1 MELFE
6 LLYAFVKE
14 NLGWT
19 IVGAFTLIQVSPIK
33 INPWSWL
40 SKLIHGFLFTEI
52 DKQLAAIAS
61 KVDRVESAIE
71 EREAVL
77 ARTHILRFNDE
88 LLNNVHHT
96 NEYFLQT
103 LDDIKTY
110 DKFCEKN
117 PSFSNGRTVQAAE
130 NIKRI
135 YEQLFDQHKI

>member
-19 IVGAFTLIQVSPIK
+19 LIGAFTVIQVSPIK

-40 SKLIHGFLFTEI
+40 SKLIHGFLFAEI
-52 DKQLAAIAS
+52 DKQLTAIAS
-61 KVDRVESAIE
+61 KVDRVENIIE

-88 LLNNVHHT
+88 LLNNIHHT

-117 PSFSNGRTVQAAE
+117 PQFSNGRTVQAAE